1 MKKKIGLGLF
11 LVFLLAFSFVALTGQ
26 PTFLVRLL
34 DTNYTHY
41 LILKWNE
48 DRAANQTLNFVTGA
62 ADRTVTLSGNLTVEL
77 NSLINQDLTTDSA
90 TATLAGLALTGNL
103 TLAANSIT
111 GTSVDINNAEMQQL
125 SLIGATTI
133 SAAQWG
139 YLGAMNQGV
148 GTGNTVEFA
157 VITEGGNAVP
167 NATDNLSFFSATTS
181 AQLAGVISNETGSG
195 ALMFGTSPTI
205 TTSLIMSDGATV
217 GQAAG
222 PLLTFDDSNNLLE
235 YTGGNLLVG
244 TSANI
249 TTVGDNFIF
258 QVAADGADAGGVIA
272 RFTADSAPPFFGF
285 LKSRNATIGSN
296 TIVNDDDELGRI
308 QFVAADGNDFNSY
321 SAVIQAF
328 VDGTPGVNDTPGRL
342 VFGTTADGA
351 ASPTARLYLL
361 SDGGLGLNTA
371 TVPHGGVGYA
381 KFAIDGT
388 NASSAGPHIQITT
401 SSDDYPLLQ
410 FYSWTHDE
418 INILFDAY
426 KDAGGWKSSD
436 AGSNYNIHKVTD
448 LFKIRY
454 DSGIAQGGVVT
465 WNDGIVLNTS
475 GQVGIGTASQNY
487 QLELLLAN
495 GGDLSLKTTDTTV
508 TAGTILGTIHFAG
521 SDSELT
527 AGGLGAYIT
536 GRAEG
541 TWNSSDADAGTGL
554 NFHVQSNGDVDN
566 IGTASMTITSSGDV
580 GIAETGPDSKL
591 EVNGTIH
598 ATNLDGGA
606 INLTANAAG
615 QIIRDPSDKKF
626 KKNIKPI
633 ENALDMVMGLQGV
646 SFDWTEEINMGDGRA
661 YGYVANDA
669 ELVVPELVSGVDSKG
684 FRYTNFTAILGEAIK
699 EQQGQIE
706 TLEDRIAQLENLLL
720 KDDK

>member
-1 MKKKIGLGLF
+1 
-11 LVFLLAFSFVALTGQ
+11 
-26 PTFLVRLL
+26 
-34 DTNYTHY
+34 
-41 LILKWNE
+41 
-48 DRAANQTLNFVTGA
+48 
-62 ADRTVTLSGNLTVEL
+62 
-77 NSLINQDLTTDSA
+77 LTTDSA